1 MLTHTDGLSREEWL
15 EFRRKGIG
23 GSDAAAVLGIS
34 PFRTG
39 VDLYYDKLGLPVE
52 DNEGNWVAME
62 VGTLLEDLVARIF
75 AKKTGLKV
83 CPMPAMFQHPDHPWM
98 LADID
103 RLVTLPDGSTA
114 ILECKTTNYNARDKW
129 EYDGKPIVPPYYEAQ
144 GKHYMAVLDLDYVYY
159 CCFYGNNED
168 EVIIR
173 RIDRDKDYES
183 ELIALEENFW
193 INHVQAKVPP
203 PYVERDGELILD
215 SLRRCL
221 GPSYKDAP
229 PVALTQAQST
239 KVLRYQELQVEKSA
253 LNAEVKKLGDE
264 MEHLNLSWLQRP
276 KAGVR
281 DLLMLRILRKEGHE
295 PSQEM
300 FLFLEEY
307 GITEV
312 EGLACALRYS
322 TPHKVVRYLV
332 QQFAKGDPG
341 NYRGHAGI
349 LSDYKDYTLSLLVS
363 QSPAKVKR

>member
-1 MLTHTDGLSREEWL
+1 MLTPTDGLSREEWL

-144 GKHYMAVLDLDYVYY
+144 GKHYMAVMNLDKVYY
-159 CCFYGNNED
+159 CCLYGNNED

-173 RIDRDKDYES
+173 SIDRDKDYEA

-193 INHVQAKVPP
+193 VNHIQAKVPP

-221 GPSYKDAP
+221 GPSYKDVP
-229 PVALTQAQST
+229 EVNLTEAQSENVQ
-239 KVLRYQELQVEKSA
+239 KYVVLRDQKSSLNAAVKLLDGEMTQLKAHILADMGGSWSASCENKTGSYTITYKPSYQEKMLKVNLDRLKDDHPDIFAQYATVSESRTFNVKFTA
-253 LNAEVKKLGDE
+253 AE
-264 MEHLNLSWLQRP
+264 
-276 KAGVR
+276 A
-281 DLLMLRILRKEGHE
+281 
-295 PSQEM
+295 
-300 FLFLEEY
+300 
-307 GITEV
+307 
-312 EGLACALRYS
+312 AA
-322 TPHKVVRYLV
+322 
-332 QQFAKGDPG
+332 
-341 NYRGHAGI
+341 
-349 LSDYKDYTLSLLVS
+349 
-363 QSPAKVKR
+363 